1 MEIST
6 VPNWMWLDVDKV
18 VKTSLKDFA
27 RNKAV
32 SVPGLQYKILSFV
45 AQYLPRPVVRRIS
58 NTSRR

>member
-1 MEIST
+1 
-6 VPNWMWLDVDKV
+6 MWLDVDKV

-27 RNKAV
+27 RNKPV